1 MQSRSPASTWRIFLG
16 LAAFTIAGCVSS
28 PGTGSGEGS
37 PRENRIQVSGTG
49 TVTSTPDVATVN
61 LGVKTLAKT
70 ADVAVAVN
78 NRKAADLVSA
88 LKSLRLQPEDIQTT
102 GFNVRAERQFHRD
115 RPDTT
120 TGYWATNSISVRV
133 RDLSL
138 VGEVLQKAV
147 DAGANDVHGLSF
159 SVEDPAPL
167 LTEARRKAMTDAR
180 NRAATLAAAAG
191 VEVGRVVNIR
201 ELQGGSPAM
210 LEGRLMRQSAVAS
223 VPVQAGDLDMS
234 ARVEVVFEIR

>member
-1 MQSRSPASTWRIFLG
+1 M
-16 LAAFTIAGCVSS
+16 
-28 PGTGSGEGS
+28 
-37 PRENRIQVSGTG
+37 
-49 TVTSTPDVATVN
+49 ATVD
-61 LGVKTLAKT
+61 LGVRTLAKT

-102 GFNVRAERQFHRD
+102 GFNVHAERQFHRD
-115 RPDTT
+115 RPDTI
-120 TGYWATNSISVRV
+120 TGYWATNSVSVRV
-133 RDLSL
+133 RDLTL

-159 SVEDPAPL
+159 FVEDPGPL

-201 ELQGGSPAM
+201 ELQSGSPAM
-210 LEGRLMRQSAVAS
+210 LESRLMRQSAAAS
-223 VPVQAGDLDMS
+223 VPVQPGDLDVS